1 MKKDIEIAREA
12 TLKPIAEI
20 AQGMG
25 IDPNLTES
33 YGHHIAKVSLKALK
47 PEAIKKN
54 NLILVTAIT
63 PTKAG
68 IGKTTVSI
76 GLALGLNKIG
86 KKAIV
91 ALREP
96 SLGPVFGMKG
106 GAAGGGYAQVLPMD
120 QINLH
125 FTGDFHAIT
134 SAHNT
139 ISALL
144 DNYIYQNRNNE
155 GGLSQVVW
163 KRVLDVNDRSLRHI
177 VSGLGKP
184 ADGIPQQTGFDITA
198 ASEIM
203 AVLCLASDLEDLEER
218 INNILLGYKKNGEPF
233 YVRDLG
239 VAGAITILLKD
250 AMKPNLVQTIE
261 HTPAFIHGGPFANI
275 AHGCNSAVATQ
286 MALSYGEYAIT
297 EAGFGADLGAE
308 KFFDIKCR
316 ATSLQPKLTV
326 LVATLGALK
335 MHGGVDEKEIYQ
347 PNLEGVKRGFTNLQ
361 RHVSNLQK
369 FGQSVVVSFNRF
381 PQDTDEEIA
390 AVRQY
395 CEEELGVGFALNTAF
410 TDGGE
415 GAIELAQKVVET
427 IENNPSKP
435 LNYAYNEDDSV
446 ETKIEKVAKNIYGAS
461 RVSLSAAAKRT
472 IKNIDA
478 LGLSHLPICM
488 AKTQYSWTGNP
499 KAYGD
504 IKDFELEIDDI
515 VINTG
520 SGMIVAIAGS
530 MMRMPGLPKVPAANN
545 MRIVNGVIEGLN

>member
-12 TLKPIAEI
+12 QLQPIAEV
-20 AQGMG
+20 ASQMG
-25 IDPNLTES
+25 ISEELIEP
-33 YGHHIAKVSLKALK
+33 YGRYIAKVNLKALK
-47 PEAIKKN
+47 PENIQKN
-54 NLILVTAIT
+54 HLILVTAIT

-76 GLALGLNKIG
+76 GLALGLNKLG

-144 DNYIYQNRNNE
+144 DNYIYQNRNSCE
-155 GGLSQVVW
+155 GLSKVLW
-163 KRVLDVNDRSLRHI
+163 KRVLDVNDRNLRQI
-177 VSGLGKP
+177 ITGLGKQS
-184 ADGIPQQTGFDITA
+184 DGVLQQTGFDITA

-203 AVLCLASDLEDLEER
+203 AVLCLAKDLDDLKTR
-218 INNILLGYKKNGEPF
+218 IENILLGYTKEGNPF
-233 YVRDLG
+233 TVKDLG

-250 AMKPNLVQTIE
+250 AMMPNLVQTIE

-275 AHGCNSAVATQ
+275 AHGCNSLVATQ
-286 MALSYGEYAIT
+286 MALSYGDYAVT

-316 ATSLQPKLTV
+316 EAGLNPKLTV
-326 LVATLGALK
+326 LVATLAALK
-335 MHGGVDEKEIYQ
+335 MHGGVDEKEIYK
-347 PNLEGVKRGFTNLQ
+347 PNTEGVKAGFANLK
-361 RHVSNLQK
+361 RHVANLHK
-369 FGQSVVVSFNRF
+369 FGQSVVVCFNRF
-381 PQDTDEEIA
+381 PQDTDEEISL
-390 AVRQY
+390 VERY
-395 CEEELGVGFALNTAF
+395 CKEELGVGFAVNTAF
-410 TDGGE
+410 SEGGE
-415 GAIELAQKVVET
+415 GATELAQLVVDT
-427 IENNPSKP
+427 IDKKPSEK
-435 LNYAYNEDDSV
+435 LHFAYNEEDSI
-446 ETKIEKVAKNIYGAS
+446 EEKVRKIALNIYGAKS
-461 RVSLSAAAKRT
+461 VTFVSSVQKAIRKFES
-472 IKNIDA
+472 I
-478 LGLSHLPICM
+478 GLDHFPVCI

-504 IKDFELEIDDI
+504 LRDFELEIDDI
-515 VINTG
+515 VIN
-520 SGMIVAIAGS
+520 SGAKMIVAIAGN
-530 MMRMPGLPKVPAANN
+530 MMRMPGLPKEPAA
-545 MRIVNGVIEGLN
+545 MHMDIVEGVINGLN